1 MSAPTY
7 TQTSMELSLPSE
19 LGYEVIAR
27 DAVAAFARRL
37 GLSADRIED
46 LKTALSEAC
55 INAIEHG
62 NLLRPGLRVQINC
75 RFEDE
80 RLVIEV
86 VDQGLSAFA
95 PKSEPLSIGEKIAG
109 LGSLRGMGLSL
120 ISQLCD
126 EAGFVPQAGSGNC
139 FRFAFMRQH
148 VNGYGH

>member
-1 MSAPTY
+1 MSGTAF

-19 LGYEVIAR
+19 LGYEIIAR

-62 NLLRPGLRVQINC
+62 NLLRPGLRVQIHC
-75 RFEDE
+75 HFEDE
-80 RLVIEV
+80 RLIIEV
-86 VDQGLSAFA
+86 LDQGVSAYTSKHA
-95 PKSEPLSIGEKIAG
+95 PLSIGEKVAG
-109 LGSLRGMGLSL
+109 LGSFRGMGLLL

-126 EAGFVPQAGSGNC
+126 EAGFVPRNGAGNC
-139 FRFAFMRQH
+139 FRFAFARQQ
-148 VNGYGH
+148 VNGFGR

>member
-1 MSAPTY
+1 MSTPIS

-37 GLSADRIED
+37 GLASDRIED

-62 NLLRPGLRVQINC
+62 NSLRPELRVQISC

-80 RLVIEV
+80 RQIIEV
-86 VDQGLSAFA
+86 MDQGIRLYTSRSA
-95 PKSEPLSIGEKIAG
+95 PLSINDKIAG
-109 LGSLRGMGLSL
+109 LGSFRGMGLLL

-126 EAGFVPQAGSGNC
+126 EAGFVPDRAAGNC
-139 FRFAFMRQH
+139 FRFAFTRRPAPSF
-148 VNGYGH
+148 GR

>member
-1 MSAPTY
+1 MSTPTY

-62 NLLRPGLRVQINC
+62 NLLRPGLRVQVCC

-86 VDQGLSAFA
+86 LDQGLSAFA
-95 PKSEPLSIGEKIAG
+95 PKSEPLSIGEKLAG
-109 LGSLRGMGLSL
+109 LGSLRGMGLML

-126 EAGFVPQAGSGNC
+126 EAGFVPQPGSGNC

-148 VNGYGH
+148 LNGYGH